1 MATRSTMWPLNARR
15 PFLILA
21 AALVLLPHATSA
33 QEAAQPTCPSPA
45 TLAAG
50 LSRPLAHVR
59 FLADDALEG
68 RLAGSP
74 GERCAGDYIADEFRR
89 LGLQPAGDSGTFFQI
104 VPLASVVNP
113 HAPTGMGRNVVAMLE
128 GSDSELRAEAIVV
141 GAHYDHLG
149 WGGLGSLAPD
159 QRAVHNGADDN
170 ASGVAVLLEVA
181 RLLASGPRPARSI
194 VFIAFTGE
202 ESGLLGSAH
211 HVSSPAVPLERIRA
225 MLNMDMVG
233 RLGDRPLIVNGRGT
247 AQEWPRLIA
256 EAARAESIAVVTG
269 EDGYGPSDQT
279 SFYARDVPVLH
290 FFTNTHSDYHRPTD
304 DWQSI
309 DAAGLGRVASLVS
322 RLARE
327 AADQRTVLTLVRG
340 AGRPPAAQGGG
351 GGGYGAYLGSIP
363 DFSPVEHGVRITG
376 VRAGSPA
383 EKAGMTGGDTI
394 IRFDSTEIADIY
406 AFTNALR
413 ARKPGDSVVVTVLRE
428 GRELKLPVVLGSR
441 GGS

>member
-1 MATRSTMWPLNARR
+1 MRTRSIMCPDRARR
-15 PFLILA
+15 ALTFALGLA
-21 AALVLLPHATSA
+21 TLPAVASA
-33 QEAAQPTCPSPA
+33 QETAQAACPNPA
-45 TLAAG
+45 ALIAG
-50 LSRPLAHVR
+50 ASAPLAHVS
-59 FLADDALEG
+59 FLADDAHEG

-89 LGLQPAGDSGTFFQI
+89 LGLLPAGDSGTFFQA
-104 VPLASVVNP
+104 VSLASAVNP
-113 HAPTGMGRNVVAMLE
+113 HAPSGTGRNVVAILE

-170 ASGVAVLLEVA
+170 ASGVAALLEVA
-181 RLLASGPRPARSI
+181 RSIATGPRPARSI

-202 ESGLLGSAH
+202 ESGLLGSAY
-211 HVSSPAVPLERIRA
+211 HVGNPAVPIARTRA

-233 RLGDRPLIVNGRGT
+233 RLGDKPLIVNGRGT

-309 DAAGLGRVASLVS
+309 DVAGLTRVASLVS
-322 RLARE
+322 RLARD
-327 AADQRTVLTLVRG
+327 AADQRTTLTLVRG
-340 AGRPPAAQGGG
+340 AGRAPSAQGG

-363 DFSPVEHGVRITG
+363 DFSPVERGVRITG

-413 ARKPGDSVVVTVLRE
+413 SRKPGDAVVVTVLRD
-428 GRELKLPVVLGSR
+428 GRELPLRVVLGSR